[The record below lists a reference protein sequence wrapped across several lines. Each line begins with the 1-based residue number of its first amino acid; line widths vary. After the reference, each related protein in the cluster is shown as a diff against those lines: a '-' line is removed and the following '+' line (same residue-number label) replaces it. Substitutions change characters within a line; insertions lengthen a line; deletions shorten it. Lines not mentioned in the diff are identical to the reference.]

1 VSEIPGGPGV
11 VLIGSACCDVRGL
24 VGACFG
30 AGTVNDG
37 RVRLSLGGTA
47 RNIAENLARL
57 DVPSRLLTAVGD
69 DVPGRQILYYTRAA
83 GVILDNESLL
93 VHQGRASGAYLA
105 IERDDGELAL
115 AIDDTTI
122 TRTITPRIIHR
133 WRRFLR
139 DAALVVADATL
150 RPQTLATIA
159 RLCRQAGV
167 DLCFEPVSVA
177 LAPRIAPFIADATL
191 LTPNMRE
198 AAVLAG
204 MPVTNREEAF
214 LAARALQERGAGT
227 VIITMA
233 GAGAVYASAEVSG
246 HVPAMQTEAVDGAG
260 AGDALTA
267 GVIVGM
273 LNNFPL
279 DEAVTLGTAM
289 ASLTMLTSEKV
300 RADLS
305 LERVYAH
312 MQV

>member
-1 VSEIPGGPGV
+1 MPESAPV
-11 VLIGSACCDVRGL
+11 VLIGSACLDVRGRIH
-24 VGACFG
+24 APFQP
-30 AGTVNDG
+30 AYANAG
-37 RVRLSLGGTA
+37 RVRIAPGGTA

-83 GVILDNESLL
+83 GVSLDNESLL

-191 LTPNMRE
+191 
-198 AAVLAG
+198 
-204 MPVTNREEAF
+204 
-214 LAARALQERGAGT
+214 
-227 VIITMA
+227 
-233 GAGAVYASAEVSG
+233 
-246 HVPAMQTEAVDGAG
+246 
-260 AGDALTA
+260 
-267 GVIVGM
+267 
-273 LNNFPL
+273 
-279 DEAVTLGTAM
+279 
-289 ASLTMLTSEKV
+289 
-300 RADLS
+300 
-305 LERVYAH
+305 
-312 MQV
+312 